1 MTGSTSGG
9 GIRRGGER
17 RSVAPV
23 GGDLPDL
30 ARALRRRW
38 ATGVAVVTTTAPD
51 GFRGITVSSL
61 MIVSLDPPLLAFC
74 PAMEGSFADLV
85 AASGRFA
92 VSILDRD
99 QTVLADRFAARG
111 PLPDAVLSGI
121 RHEVHDSGLPVLSGA
136 LAWAICEVVSH
147 QAAGDHWLTLGRVVA
162 GTMLPDTDDPLLS
175 YEGQYRGL
183 EAE

>member
-1 MTGSTSGG
+1 MSGSTSGG

-17 RSVAPV
+17 RSVAPA

-38 ATGVAVVTTTAPD
+38 ASGVAVVTTTAPD
-51 GFRGITVSSL
+51 GVRGITVSSL
-61 MIVSLDPPLLAFC
+61 MVVSLDPPLLAFC
-74 PAMEGSFADLV
+74 PAVEGSFADLV
-85 AASGRFA
+85 IASGRFA

-111 PLPDAVLSGI
+111 PLPDAALSGI
-121 RHEVHDSGLPVLSGA
+121 RHEVHDSGLPVLTGA
-136 LAWAICEVVSH
+136 LAWAVCEVVSH

-162 GTMLPDTDDPLLS
+162 GTMLPDTDDPLLN

>member
-1 MTGSTSGG
+1 MSGSTSGG

-17 RSVAPV
+17 RSAAPV
-23 GGDLPDL
+23 GGDLPAL
-30 ARALRRRW
+30 ARGLRRRW
-38 ATGVAVVTTTAPD
+38 AAGIAVVTTTAPD

-61 MIVSLDPPLLAFC
+61 MVVSLDPPLLAFC
-74 PAMEGSFADLV
+74 PAVEGSFAGLV

-99 QTVLADRFAARG
+99 QTILADRFAARG
-111 PLPDAVLSGI
+111 PLPDAALSGI
-121 RHEVHDSGLPVLSGA
+121 RHKVHDSGLPVLVGA
-136 LAWAICEVVSH
+136 LAWAICEVISH
-147 QAAGDHWLTLGRVVA
+147 QEAGDHWLTLGRIVA
-162 GTMLPDTDDPLLS
+162 GSMLADTDDPLLS

>member
-17 RSVAPV
+17 RSSAPV
-23 GGDLPDL
+23 GGELPDL

-38 ATGVAVVTTTAPD
+38 ATGVAVVTATAPD
-51 GFRGITVSSL
+51 GLRGITVSSL
-61 MIVSLDPPLLAFC
+61 MVVSLDPPLLAFC
-74 PAMEGSFADLV
+74 PAVEGSFADLI

-111 PLPDAVLSGI
+111 PLPDA
-121 RHEVHDSGLPVLSGA
+121 A
-136 LAWAICEVVSH
+136 L
-147 QAAGDHWLTLGRVVA
+147 
-162 GTMLPDTDDPLLS
+162 
-175 YEGQYRGL
+175 
-183 EAE
+183 